1 MVKDKQFYKTMLRL
15 SLPAA
20 FQSAVNLLVVM
31 ADNVMVTRTGENAL
45 SAVAQSN
52 AITTFVTAGLSG
64 LSTGA
69 IVLISQYWGK
79 RDKKSIRTVCAVA
92 VSVCLLFGLMAAAA
106 ASLFPR
112 ALLGLVI
119 NGGET
124 AVIRL
129 AMRYLPIVCL
139 SYIPLAVTSA
149 LVGVLK
155 GVEVVRIT
163 LYTTLLS
170 LFANIGLNYTLIFGH
185 FGFPALGVTG
195 AAIATVAARVLEA
208 ALVWVYFFRVQKALP
223 IKPGDLKKSEAWAWQ
238 DYARYG
244 LPVGLTDAQW
254 ALVNLLKAVILGQ
267 MGKMMID
274 ATSVTDMM
282 MNLGTIFT
290 FALAG
295 GACVVVGKAVGEKD
309 YAKVREYAN
318 TIQVMFLGIGVTMCT
333 LVFLLRAPFA
343 GLYGLNAETFAL
355 STKMIAICSVTL
367 LGTSYHASCFV
378 GINRGAG
385 DSRFVMIVDLLCGW
399 LVVLPA
405 ASLAAFVFHWPLAA
419 VYFCT
424 RVDQC
429 FKWIIAFFR
438 LRGNR
443 WIKNVTRS
451 EEAQAD
457 SAGITS
463 P

>member
-1 MVKDKQFYKTMLRL
+1 MVKDRQFYNTILRL

-31 ADNVMVTRTGENAL
+31 SDNVMVTRTGENSL

-52 AITTFVTAGLSG
+52 AITTFVTAGLTG

-79 RDKKSIRTVCAVA
+79 RDEKSIRTVCAVA
-92 VSVCLLFGLMAAAA
+92 VSVCLLFGLLAAAA

-112 ALLGLVI
+112 ALLSLVI
-119 NGGET
+119 NGGEE
-124 AVIRL
+124 AVIGQ

-149 LVGVLK
+149 LVGILK
-155 GVEVVRIT
+155 GVEVVRVT
-163 LYTTLLS
+163 LYTTILS
-170 LFANIGLNYTLIFGH
+170 LFANIGLNSVLIFGH
-185 FGFPALGVTG
+185 LGLPALGVTG
-195 AAIATVAARVLEA
+195 AAIATVAARTLEMLLVLI
-208 ALVWVYFFRVQKALP
+208 YFFRIQRTLP
-223 IKPGDLKKSEAWAWQ
+223 ITPRDLTQSRRWAWQ

-295 GACVVVGKAVGEKD
+295 GACVVVGKAVGAKD
-309 YAKVREYAN
+309 YKRVREYAN
-318 TIQVMFLGIGVTMCT
+318 TIQILFLCIGVVMCT
-333 LVFLLRAPFA
+333 LVFLLRKPFA
-343 GLYGLNAETFAL
+343 GLYGLNEETFAL
-355 STKMIAICSVTL
+355 STKMIGICAFTL

-385 DSRFVMIVDLLCGW
+385 DSRFVMIVDMICGW
-399 LVVLPA
+399 LVVLPLSA
-405 ASLAAFVFHWPLAA
+405 LAAFQFHWPLAA
-419 VYFCT
+419 IYFCT
-424 RVDQC
+424 RIDQC
-429 FKWIIAFFR
+429 FKWLIAFLR
-438 LRGNR
+438 LRGNK
-443 WIKNVTRS
+443 WIKNVTRT
-451 EEAQAD
+451 EE
-457 SAGITS
+457 SKT
-463 P
+463 

>member
-1 MVKDKQFYKTMLRL
+1 MVRDKKFYQTILRL

-52 AITTFVTAGLSG
+52 AVTTFVTAALTG

-79 RDKKSIRTVCAVA
+79 KDEKRIRTVCAVSFA
-92 VSVCLLFGLMAAAA
+92 VCLLFALLAITAVRM
-106 ASLFPR
+106 FPR

-124 AVIRL
+124 AVIDL
-129 AMRYLPIVCL
+129 AMQYLPIVCL
-139 SYIPLAVTSA
+139 SYLPLALTSA
-149 LVGVLK
+149 MVGMLK
-155 GVEVVRIT
+155 GVEVVRVT
-163 LYTTLLS
+163 LYTTILS
-170 LFANIGLNYTLIFGH
+170 LFANIGLNYVLIFGKL
-185 FGFPALGVTG
+185 GFPALGVTG
-195 AAIATVAARVLEA
+195 AAIATVIARLLEA

-223 IKPGDLKKSEAWAWQ
+223 IAPRDLTKSEAWAWQ

-274 ATSVTDMM
+274 AASVTDMM
-282 MNLGTIFT
+282 MNLGTMFT

-309 YAKVREYAN
+309 YKRVREYAS
-318 TIQVMFLGIGVTMCT
+318 TIQVMFLGIGAVMCA
-333 LVFLLRAPFA
+333 LVFLLRRPFVS
-343 GLYGLNAETFAL
+343 LYNLDEDTFAL
-355 STKMIAICSVTL
+355 AAKMIGICSFTL
-367 LGTSYHASCFV
+367 LGTSYHASCFI

-385 DSRFVMIVDLLCGW
+385 DSRFVMLVDMICGW
-399 LVVLPA
+399 LVVLPTA
-405 ASLAAFVFHWPLAA
+405 ALAAFVFHWPLAA
-419 VYFCT
+419 IYFCT

-429 FKWIIAFFR
+429 FKWLIAFLR
-438 LRGNR
+438 LRGDK
-443 WIKNVTRS
+443 WIKNVTR
-451 EEAQAD
+451 
-457 SAGITS
+457 
-463 P
+463 